1 MVIQQ
6 RGVLL
11 LVSSFG
17 SNANPAGS
25 LIPADGGDER

>member
-6 RGVLL
+6 RGVLP

-25 LIPADGGDER
+25 LISADGGDKR